1 MSWMASLA
9 DADQTTALGAALAR
23 ALPERAVLHLVGELG
38 AGKTTLA
45 RGLLRAMGVQGP
57 VRSPT
62 YTLVERYPTPEG
74 LVLHLDLY
82 RIADAGELE
91 FLGLDADAAE
101 ARLWLVEW
109 PERGAGHLPSPDLLL
124 RLALD
129 GGGRRAELAPATAAG
144 RRWLAGLQDGGWPG
158 RDTAGS

>member
-1 MSWMASLA
+1 MNTTRLLA
-9 DADQTTALGAALAR
+9 DADATTALGAALAA
-23 ALPERAVLHLVGELG
+23 ALPERAVLHLSGELG

-45 RGLLRAMGVQGP
+45 RGLLRALGVTGP

-82 RIADAGELE
+82 RIADAAELG

-101 ARLWLVEW
+101 ARLWLIEW
-109 PERGAGHLPSPDLLL
+109 PERGAGHLPAADLVLQL
-124 RLALD
+124 GLD
-129 GGGRRAELAPATAAG
+129 GSARRVGLQPLTPTGE
-144 RRWLAGLQDGGWPG
+144 RWLAGL
-158 RDTAGS
+158 